1 MVEVCTEIYILSA
14 TNSRMVLCYC
24 KDYLQEQK
32 VAKCVESGYIDN
44 Y

>member
-1 MVEVCTEIYILSA
+1 MY
-14 TNSRMVLCYC
+14 MVLYYC

-32 VAKCVESGYIDN
+32 QKVAKCVKAGYVAS